1 MAKIG
6 KFSGKYGL
14 FLSDASNE
22 EIVSVSKELMNG
34 VSSEIKSVN
43 STAIGILGVSL
54 LSTIFL
60 ITFIAAADVSVTG
73 LLKAIVFLT
82 RILSVAL
89 LCISAIF
96 AGLVIGKASDA
107 SSISSLL
114 WRNVREN
121 TSDEMAYEQI
131 QAVRVTGKLLTSSK
145 ALVKMAA
152 LTVAVATAL
161 LAVGFILEMLSAYS
175 YI

>member
-43 STAIGILGVSL
+43 STAIGLLGVSI
-54 LSTIFL
+54 LSVIFL
-60 ITFIAAADVSVTG
+60 ISFISTAEISVTG
-73 LLKAIVFLT
+73 TLKAIVFLT
-82 RILSVAL
+82 RILSIAL
-89 LCISAIF
+89 LCMSAIF

-121 TSDEMAYEQI
+121 VSDEMAYEQI
-131 QAVRVTGKLLTSSK
+131 QSIRVAGTLLTSSK
-145 ALVKMAA
+145 ALVKMAT
-152 LTVAVATAL
+152 LTVAIAGVL
-161 LAVGFILEMLSAYS
+161 LAIGFTLELLSAYS

>member
-43 STAIGILGVSL
+43 STAMALLGVSV
-54 LSTIFL
+54 LSMIFL
-60 ITFIAAADVSVTG
+60 ISLISTADITVTG
-73 LLKAIVFLT
+73 ALKAIVFLT
-82 RILSVAL
+82 RILSIAL
-89 LCISAIF
+89 LCLAAIF
-96 AGLVIGKASDA
+96 AGIIIGKAADA
-107 SSISSLL
+107 SSIASLL

-121 TSDEMAYEQI
+121 VSDEKAYEQI
-131 QAVRVTGKLLTSSK
+131 QAVRVAGTLLTSSK
-145 ALVKMAA
+145 ALVKVAA
-152 LTVAVATAL
+152 LTVAIAGVILAL
-161 LAVGFILEMLSAYS
+161 GFVLELLSAYS

>member
-1 MAKIG
+1 MTKVG
-6 KFSGKYGL
+6 KFSRKYGM

-43 STAIGILGVSL
+43 STAIGLLGISILSVILMISLISNTELTVSG
-54 LSTIFL
+54 T
-60 ITFIAAADVSVTG
+60 
-73 LLKAIVFLT
+73 LKAIVFLT
-82 RILSVAL
+82 RILSIAL
-89 LCISAIF
+89 LCMSAIL

-107 SSISSLL
+107 SSVSSIL

-121 TSDEMAYEQI
+121 INDDMAYEQI
-131 QAVRVTGKLLTSSK
+131 QAVRVTGALLTSSK
-145 ALVKMAA
+145 AIVKMAA
-152 LTVAVATAL
+152 LIIAIAGAL
-161 LAVGFILEMLSAYS
+161 LAVGFILELLSAYS

>member
-22 EIVSVSKELMNG
+22 EVVSVSKELMNG

-43 STAIGILGVSL
+43 STAIGLLGISILSV
-54 LSTIFL
+54 IFL
-60 ITFIAAADVSVTG
+60 ISFISTAEISVTG
-73 LLKAIVFLT
+73 FLKAIVFLT
-82 RILSVAL
+82 RILSIAL
-89 LCISAIF
+89 LCMAAIF
-96 AGLVIGKASDA
+96 AGLIIGKASDA

-121 TSDEMAYEQI
+121 VSDEMAYEQI
-131 QAVRVTGKLLTSSK
+131 QAIRIAGTLLTSSK
-145 ALVKMAA
+145 ALVKVAA
-152 LTVAVATAL
+152 LTVAIAGLL
-161 LAVGFILEMLSAYS
+161 LAVGFTLELLSAYS